1 MLLIGT
7 KSDAQPFESE
17 YPGIRKII
25 PEEYDYFPCRKTF
38 LTIETLFRGHDF
50 FFAGGKHLRKVF
62 FLILSPWIRSFLGDR
77 ASRSGD
83 VSFRPPQLAE
93 TYLFRQHL
101 VLPCG
106 AAWRGVASGGPRHQ
120 AMLKKYTEMDLVGK
134 SHLSISLPISIN

>member
-77 ASRSGD
+77 ESRSGD

-106 AAWRGVASGGPRHQ
+106 AGVARCCVRGSSASGDVEKVYRNGPSRQESFEHI
-120 AMLKKYTEMDLVGK
+120 TTD
-134 SHLSISLPISIN
+134 